1 MYEVQTPTYQVW
13 FPLSTTGI
21 ELRSPSLMVRPSCL
35 QASCR
40 PSSCLVNSEDRVSV
54 AIGSRGESNH
64 EAINNKAERGN
75 YFWVPWLLMSG
86 TMPMAVPRPSVV
98 FCIYR
103 RSGLP
108 VFCQYICSKGT
119 NERLLYYMRKDLSVE
134 LFLHVCS
141 TIDKRGQRGLY
152 RWERWMGW
160 GWAGGESQ
168 GPYSSAFSVL
178 DKRAYVSVVSFRT
191 YQLPEYWIDLTLVFS
206 PKLSVLTYFI

>member
-1 MYEVQTPTYQVW
+1 M
-13 FPLSTTGI
+13 
-21 ELRSPSLMVRPSCL
+21 
-35 QASCR
+35 
-40 PSSCLVNSEDRVSV
+40 SV
-54 AIGSRGESNH
+54 AIGSRGESNRDTV
-64 EAINNKAERGN
+64 NKKAERGN

-191 YQLPEYWIDLTLVFS
+191 YQLPEYWIDVTLIFS
-206 PKLSVLTYFI
+206 PNCQYSLILFRQTLLWVVVTHWVVTGCFILLLHIGSQKGAPMGR